1 MSCTQELYNKLNHDY
16 ALLKHDYKIMQRDFQ
31 QILEMKRKYQYAFDG
46 TSDQVISDRK
56 RIEELN
62 GENQFQR
69 LRISH
74 LEDEKKA
81 LQEDLIEKQQ
91 EVHNLEMKVKELRGT
106 LGKVEEEYEEY
117 RKNIRRYYDVQE

>member
-1 MSCTQELYNKLNHDY
+1 M
-16 ALLKHDYKIMQRDFQ
+16 
-31 QILEMKRKYQYAFDG
+31 
-46 TSDQVISDRK
+46 
-56 RIEELN
+56 LN

-69 LRISH
+69 LRISY

>member
-1 MSCTQELYNKLNHDY
+1 MSCTQELYKL
-16 ALLKHDYKIMQRDFQ
+16 
-31 QILEMKRKYQYAFDG
+31 
-46 TSDQVISDRK
+46 
-56 RIEELN
+56 LN

-69 LRISH
+69 LRISY